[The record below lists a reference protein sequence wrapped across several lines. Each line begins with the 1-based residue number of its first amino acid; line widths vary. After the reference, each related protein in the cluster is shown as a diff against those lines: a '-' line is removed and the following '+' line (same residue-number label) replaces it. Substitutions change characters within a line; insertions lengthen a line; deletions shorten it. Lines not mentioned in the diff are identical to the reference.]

1 MELTYRI
8 DCRELTS
15 RAAAH
20 DCFARVFS
28 LPASYGRNLDA
39 LYDVLTDLPPCTLIL
54 EHIDCLYGTLGPY
67 AEKLLDTFRDAALE
81 QKYSNSRRYQNFL
94 SIFWHCLYCKKT
106 GDFPCANCQFTK
118 HGIVGYNTHYE
129 RTVNKSFKKEKSRR
143 NSMEIQTGALV
154 IVLAYMVGMMIIGYV
169 VGKINIKGSAD
180 YLVAGRRMGLFMV
193 AFSLSAN
200 NIGGGSTTG
209 LAQKA
214 FGAWGIS
221 AIWYV
226 LAASLAMIPLA
237 YFAPKIRKTM
247 AVTIPEV
254 VGRRFGKVSS
264 NFTAVLS
271 VLSLFCLTSSQI
283 GASGAVINALIPSI
297 PLNVCLLLA
306 GFVTIFYTT
315 FGGMIADQVSD
326 LIQFGIILVGLAIAT
341 PIVLKHAGGWAAISA
356 ALPGEKLNMTQIG
369 WASIIGY
376 FFNYFCTFLCG
387 PEMVSRFETCKDEK
401 TAVRASFLCAILMA
415 AMAIFPTL
423 LGLAAF
429 ALKDQLPSLAENG
442 SNAMM
447 VVTGTYAPGIITG
460 LISAAIICATMSSA
474 DSNLLCMS
482 TMIIND
488 IYPGFG
494 GKKKLNDKQ
503 TIFYTR
509 LCNVIAALIAMC
521 ISMFGVSLVA
531 MNTFA
536 FGIRCAGPFAAY
548 GLGLAVPKATKN
560 SGLISI
566 FTGTIAFVVWQLLS
580 NGGTLWFMM
589 PVVFGSLV
597 SVITF
602 YVVNL
607 IEWKRGVPAAP
618 SAYAVEKAK

>member
-1 MELTYRI
+1 M
-8 DCRELTS
+8 
-15 RAAAH
+15 
-20 DCFARVFS
+20 F
-28 LPASYGRNLDA
+28 
-39 LYDVLTDLPPCTLIL
+39 
-54 EHIDCLYGTLGPY
+54 
-67 AEKLLDTFRDAALE
+67 
-81 QKYSNSRRYQNFL
+81 
-94 SIFWHCLYCKKT
+94 
-106 GDFPCANCQFTK
+106 
-118 HGIVGYNTHYE
+118 
-129 RTVNKSFKKEKSRR
+129 
-143 NSMEIQTGALV
+143 
-154 IVLAYMVGMMIIGYV
+154 
-169 VGKINIKGSAD
+169 
-180 YLVAGRRMGLFMV
+180 
-193 AFSLSAN
+193 
-200 NIGGGSTTG
+200 
-209 LAQKA
+209 
-214 FGAWGIS
+214 
-221 AIWYV
+221 
-226 LAASLAMIPLA
+226 
-237 YFAPKIRKTM
+237 
-247 AVTIPEV
+247 
-254 VGRRFGKVSS
+254 
-264 NFTAVLS
+264 
-271 VLSLFCLTSSQI
+271 
-283 GASGAVINALIPSI
+283 
-297 PLNVCLLLA
+297 
-306 GFVTIFYTT
+306 
-315 FGGMIADQVSD
+315 
-326 LIQFGIILVGLAIAT
+326 
-341 PIVLKHAGGWAAISA
+341 
-356 ALPGEKLNMTQIG
+356 
-369 WASIIGY
+369 Y

-415 AMAIFPTL
+415 AMSIFPTL

-618 SAYAVEKAK
+618 SAYAVEEAK